1 MFLYI
6 EMKKRFRD
14 LIDDI
19 LYEDLLKIKKDLES
33 GGIHIRRLIND
44 KITKIEKDEIKV
56 CATCGNTINP
66 YFMDDY
72 VLRFGRHDFKKRAF
86 FCGLDCLKYFLLQL
100 ESKQKRLAKQES

>member
-14 LIDDI
+14 TIDDI
-19 LYEDLLKIKKDLES
+19 QYEDLLKIRKDLES
-33 GGIHIRRLIND
+33 GGVHIRKLIKD
-44 KITKIEKDEIKV
+44 KIAEIEEIEVKV

-72 VLRFGRHDFKKRAF
+72 VLQFGRRDFKKRAF
-86 FCGLDCLKYFLLQL
+86 FCGLDCLNYFLKSL
-100 ESKQKRLAKQES
+100 ESKQKRLAEQGT